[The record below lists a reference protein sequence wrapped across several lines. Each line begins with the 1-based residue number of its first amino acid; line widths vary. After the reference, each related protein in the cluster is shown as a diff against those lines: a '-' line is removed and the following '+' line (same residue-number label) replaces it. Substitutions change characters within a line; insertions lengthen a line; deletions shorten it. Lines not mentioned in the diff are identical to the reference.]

1 MRLRFQKAEPL
12 ERVSASLPA
21 HHDPGPQSA
30 AERATAIGDAP
41 PNGVILSGTR
51 HIRIGTAG
59 WTDKT
64 LLPPGLFYPKGVES
78 PEDRLRFYASRF
90 PLVEIDSS
98 YYGLPVRRNS
108 ELWAER
114 TPDGFRFDIKAYAL
128 MTGHPSEVARLP
140 RTLRD
145 ALPPTIASL
154 KRVYP
159 RDLPPE
165 IYDEVWALFR
175 DALEPLIEAGK
186 LGSVLL
192 QYPQWFIPN
201 AAARNEIL
209 RARDRL
215 DGIPCTIEFR
225 NRRWFDPPGRDRTIA
240 FLRDHALPYVIVD
253 EPQGLPN
260 SVPPIAAVTA
270 PRLAVVRFHGRR
282 DDMWNRRGVSV
293 ADKYRYLYDRD
304 ELASWVPRVL
314 EVAEKADETH
324 IVFNNCYANYGTTNA
339 LEMSAMLAA
348 AAAD

>member
-1 MRLRFQKAEPL
+1 MSPAG
-12 ERVSASLPA
+12 SA
-21 HHDPGPQSA
+21 HHDPGTQSA
-30 AERATAIGDAP
+30 IQRAAAVTDAP
-41 PNGVILSGTR
+41 PDGVALENGHR
-51 HIRIGTAG
+51 IRIGTAG

-64 LLPPGLFYPKGVES
+64 LLPAGLFYPAGVES
-78 PEDRLRFYASRF
+78 PEERLRFYATRF
-90 PLVEIDSS
+90 RLVEIDSS

-108 ELWAER
+108 ELWATR
-114 TPDGFRFDIKAYAL
+114 TPDGFKFDIKAYAL

-140 RTLRD
+140 RALRE
-145 ALPPTIASL
+145 ALPSSMSSQ

-175 DALEPLIEAGK
+175 GAVEPLVEAGK

-192 QYPQWFIPN
+192 QYPQWFMPG
-201 AAARNEIL
+201 AAARHAVLE
-209 RARDRL
+209 ARDRL

-225 NRRWFDPPGRDRTIA
+225 NRAWLDARGRDHTLD
-240 FLRDHALPYVIVD
+240 FLRDNALPYVIVD

-260 SVPPIAAVTA
+260 SVPPVAAVTA
-270 PRLAVVRFHGRR
+270 PRLAIVRLHGRR
-282 DDMWNRRGVSV
+282 DDLWNKRGVSV
-293 ADKYRYLYDRD
+293 VDKYRYLYDRD

-314 EVAEKADETH
+314 EVAERAEETH
-324 IVFNNCYANYGTTNA
+324 VVFNNCYANYGTTNA